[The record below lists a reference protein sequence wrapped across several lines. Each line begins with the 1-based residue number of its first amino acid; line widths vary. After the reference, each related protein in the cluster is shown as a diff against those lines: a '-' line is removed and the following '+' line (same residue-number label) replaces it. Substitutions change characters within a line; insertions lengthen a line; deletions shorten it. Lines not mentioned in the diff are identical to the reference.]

1 MVDKGAADGPG
12 IDKGSKGDRLPS
24 NRYRRRHLGSRPQMD
39 REVTG
44 PASATQED
52 SVMHEPNK
60 TAHGPPSAWG
70 GPDLEGGNWDG
81 AGISFELGFRW
92 SNWHP

>member
-1 MVDKGAADGPG
+1 
-12 IDKGSKGDRLPS
+12 
-24 NRYRRRHLGSRPQMD
+24 
-39 REVTG
+39 
-44 PASATQED
+44 
-52 SVMHEPNK
+52 MHEPNK